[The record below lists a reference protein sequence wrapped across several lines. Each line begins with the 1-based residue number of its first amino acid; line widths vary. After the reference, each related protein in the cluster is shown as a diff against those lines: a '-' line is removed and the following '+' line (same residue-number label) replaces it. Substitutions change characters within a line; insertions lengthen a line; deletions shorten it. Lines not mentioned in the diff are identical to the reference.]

1 MPPINAEQE
10 ENPARRPKTKKAGS
24 ADWALTL
31 IKATSPDLFKAKKP
45 IITSIETPAIIKR
58 LFPFSL
64 FITNPLLLLILNN
77 GLSFLSTGLSK
88 KL

>member
-45 IITSIETPAIIKR
+45 KGYPW
-58 LFPFSL
+58 
-64 FITNPLLLLILNN
+64 
-77 GLSFLSTGLSK
+77 SK
-88 KL
+88 NCRSRKPNSCFF